1 MGIRVERRRNDGVV
15 EVWLVNSS
23 PHPESIH
30 YEGETYVLGTR
41 SEALIGTE
49 PAPPEEPTPEEPA
62 PPEEPTTEEPAPPE
76 EPTTEEPAPEGAS
89 TEGKSGGRRRGSKR

>member
-1 MGIRVERRRNDGVV
+1 MGIGVEKRRKGEVV

-23 PHPESIH
+23 PHPESIS
-30 YEGETYVLGTR
+30 YGGETYVLGAR

-62 PPEEPTTEEPAPPE
+62 P
-76 EPTTEEPAPEGAS
+76 EGAS
-89 TEGKSGGRRRGSKR
+89 TEGESGGRRRGSKR

>member
-1 MGIRVERRRNDGVV
+1 MGIWVEKRHRGGVV

-23 PHPESIH
+23 PHPESIS
-30 YEGETYVLGTR
+30 YGGETYVLGAR

-62 PPEEPTTEEPAPPE
+62 P
-76 EPTTEEPAPEGAS
+76 EGAS
-89 TEGKSGGRRRGSKR
+89 TEGESGGRRRGSKR

>member
-1 MGIRVERRRNDGVV
+1 MGIRVEKRHKGEVV

-23 PHPESIH
+23 PHPESIS
-30 YEGETYVLGTR
+30 YGGETYVLGAR

-62 PPEEPTTEEPAPPE
+62 P
-76 EPTTEEPAPEGAS
+76 EGAS
-89 TEGKSGGRRRGSKR
+89 TEGESGGRRRGSKR

>member
-1 MGIRVERRRNDGVV
+1 MGIRVEKRHKGEVV

-23 PHPESIH
+23 PHPESIS
-30 YEGETYVLGTR
+30 YGGETYVLGGR

-62 PPEEPTTEEPAPPE
+62 P
-76 EPTTEEPAPEGAS
+76 EGAS
-89 TEGKSGGRRRGSKR
+89 TEDEGGGRRRGSKR

>member
-1 MGIRVERRRNDGVV
+1 MGIRVERRRNEGVV

-30 YEGETYVLGTR
+30 YEGETYVLGAR

-62 PPEEPTTEEPAPPE
+62 P
-76 EPTTEEPAPEGAS
+76 EGAS

>member
-1 MGIRVERRRNDGVV
+1 MGIWVEKRRKGEVV

-23 PHPESIH
+23 PHPESIS
-30 YEGETYVLGTR
+30 YGGETYVLGAR

-62 PPEEPTTEEPAPPE
+62 P
-76 EPTTEEPAPEGAS
+76 EGAS
-89 TEGKSGGRRRGSKR
+89 TEGESGGRRRGSKR

>member
-1 MGIRVERRRNDGVV
+1 MGIRVEKRHKGEVV

-23 PHPESIH
+23 PHPESIS
-30 YEGETYVLGTR
+30 YGGETYVLGAR

-62 PPEEPTTEEPAPPE
+62 GAGSS
-76 EPTTEEPAPEGAS
+76 PEGAS
-89 TEGKSGGRRRGSKR
+89 TEGESGGRRRGSKR

>member
-1 MGIRVERRRNDGVV
+1 MGIRVERRRNEGVV

-30 YEGETYVLGTR
+30 YKGETYVLGGR

-49 PAPPEEPTPEEPA
+49 PAPPKEPTP
-62 PPEEPTTEEPAPPE
+62 
-76 EPTTEEPAPEGAS
+76 EEPAPEGAS

>member
-1 MGIRVERRRNDGVV
+1 MGIRVEKRHRGEVV

-23 PHPESIH
+23 PHPESIS
-30 YEGETYVLGTR
+30 YGGETYVLGAR

-62 PPEEPTTEEPAPPE
+62 P
-76 EPTTEEPAPEGAS
+76 EGAF
-89 TEGKSGGRRRGSKR
+89 TEGESGGRRRGSKR

>member
-1 MGIRVERRRNDGVV
+1 MGIWVEKRHKGEVV

-23 PHPESIH
+23 PHPESII
-30 YEGETYVLGTR
+30 YGGETYVLGAR

-62 PPEEPTTEEPAPPE
+62 P
-76 EPTTEEPAPEGAS
+76 EGAS
-89 TEGKSGGRRRGSKR
+89 TEGESGGRRRGSKR